1 MSEAPSLPGFA
12 DETQQWRARCL
23 QVVNWGGF
31 HGHKRIDIA
40 EGTTLISGGSGTGKS
55 TLLDAYTALMMPSSV
70 PFNGASNNAT
80 VGRARDASQRNVLTY
95 LKGKR
100 DTADDGTDQVL
111 RGDDAPIWGA
121 LAMTFQDDLGR
132 RFTPLRTYYV
142 PVGASHTSEVTM
154 KLFTIPGDID
164 LQELA
169 AVAASRFDPRVMR
182 SHFPAIVHHDTLT
195 RFFDAVTSRL
205 GIGSSGEGERALRL
219 LARIQAGH
227 QVKTVD
233 RLYKELVLER
243 PRTFD
248 AAERVLE
255 QFASLDQSYRDL
267 ETDGEKKRI
276 LDPIPGLHI
285 DYLQAKGRAERIDRY
300 GLTTGDDHTPYR
312 LWQLRAEERLL
323 REAEDR
329 NRDQRRDATA
339 AVDAAREAVARTDE
353 RVRQVEEQIRAN
365 GGGAL
370 ETLGADI
377 ERGQARRERAARA
390 LDEFRERTEVLG
402 IDDLDQAGF
411 EDLQRRARDFLTRAD
426 EASTDLMGRRDRCIE
441 ARPALDGEIEAI
453 GQELESLRHRSGLVP
468 MDHDRARNLIAEA
481 CGMSPAEL
489 PFAAELMDL
498 APEYEQWRLAAE
510 VTLRGVGLTL
520 LMDHRRQREIR
531 QRIDGLELGRRIS
544 FEGVE
549 LGLPLR
555 ESGDERYLSGRLRF
569 KVDSPFAGWVQE
581 RVSRPGFDHLCVDG
595 PEQLGGDEPKVTIRG
610 QVSSG
615 RRGAHGW
622 NRNQRPVLGFDSA
635 TRVAELQQQLQD
647 RVAERTRL
655 AEEIE
660 GLQEAHERLRREEAA
675 HTTVLATAWE
685 NIDVAVID
693 AELAELRARHEA
705 LLRNS
710 DILTE
715 LKGSLDA
722 LVARR
727 EEQRLAHHQAT
738 LLLEG
743 FRTEHGEI
751 VDRQDAVALEVEALE
766 GAGVARLDA
775 DDEGHLDEAL
785 REGRGEVTWQGL
797 RDAMR
802 DLGRRLRTELGTES
816 ARAEMLEGQLRT
828 IFERFNDRWP
838 DPNRGVDVA
847 SYRDYAEILT
857 GIIHH
862 GLFER
867 RQVFKRHFQE
877 WSGND
882 LKLLGDSFEEALE
895 DIHDRLDP
903 VNDILGD
910 LPFGAGEDRLR
921 ITVRQ
926 LHPQALTVFR
936 RQLRQLS
943 SNVAV
948 EWDDEQMDERFAQL
962 RSFVTSLAEVEGSSA
977 RDDLLDVR
985 RHIEVT
991 ATKVDREGRV
1001 LSTYASLGGKSGGE
1015 SQELVSFIVGAA
1027 LRYQLGDETRTK
1039 PRFAPVLLD
1048 EGFIKADG
1056 EFAFRAVRAWRG
1068 LGFQLIIGAPLDK
1081 VTGLEPH
1088 CDLILAVTKND
1099 RTGYSYIQPLQ
1110 EIEDDDSL
1118 EPEEAATSG

>member
-1 MSEAPSLPGFA
+1 MSEVSLPGFA
-12 DETQQWRARCL
+12 DETQQWRARCM

-31 HGHKRIDIA
+31 HGYTRIDLA
-40 EGTTLISGGSGTGKS
+40 AGTTLISGGSGTGKS

-80 VGRARDASQRNVLTY
+80 VGRARDATQRNVLTY

-111 RGDDAPIWGA
+111 RGDDTPVWGA

-142 PVGASHTSEVTM
+142 PTGASHASEVGM

-164 LQELA
+164 LAELEP
-169 AVAASRFDPRVMR
+169 VAAHRFDPRVMR
-182 SHFPAIVHHDTLT
+182 THFPAIIHHDTLT

-267 ETDGEKKRI
+267 ETDAEKRRI
-276 LDPIPGLHI
+276 LHPIPGLHI
-285 DYLQAKGRAERIDRY
+285 DYLRARSRVERLDRY
-300 GLTTGDDHTPYR
+300 GVTRAGTTPFQ
-312 LWQLRAEERLL
+312 LWRLRAEERLL

-329 NRDQRRDATA
+329 NRQQRRDAA
-339 AVDAAREAVARTDE
+339 ATVDAAREALAQGDKE
-353 RVRQVEEQIRAN
+353 VREVEKQLRDN

-370 ETLGADI
+370 EALAADI
-377 ERGQARRERAARA
+377 EARQAELSRVTRAR
-390 LDEFRERTEVLG
+390 DEFLARTEVLAV
-402 IDDLDQAGF
+402 DALDEQVF
-411 EDLQRRARDFLTRAD
+411 EQLQRQARSFLDGVEVLRGELT
-426 EASTDLMGRRDRCIE
+426 ASRDRLVE
-441 ARPALDGEIEAI
+441 SRPALDAEIERL
-453 GQELESLRHRSGLVP
+453 GREVESLRRRDGLVP
-468 MDHDRARNLIAEA
+468 MEYDRARTLIAEA

-489 PFAAELMDL
+489 PFVAELMDL
-498 APEYEQWRLAAE
+498 KPQFEAWRPAAE
-510 VTLRGVGLTL
+510 ATLRGVGLTM
-520 LMDHRRQREIR
+520 LMDHRRQAEIR
-531 QRIDGLELGRRIS
+531 QRIDALPLDRRIT

-549 LGLPLR
+549 LGLPL
-555 ESGDERYLSGRLRF
+555 SDDVDERYLSGRLRF
-569 KVDSPFAGWVQE
+569 RTDSPFAGWVQA
-581 RVSRPGFDHLCVDG
+581 RVSRPGFDHLCVDT
-595 PEQLGGDEPKVTIRG
+595 PEQLGGEEPRVTIHG
-610 QVSSG
+610 QTSAG
-615 RRGAHGW
+615 RRGAHGGS
-622 NRNQRPVLGFDSA
+622 RNQRGVLGFSSA
-635 TRVAELQQQLQD
+635 ARVAELQDQLRD
-647 RVAERTRL
+647 LVLRRTRL
-655 AEEIE
+655 AEELT
-660 GLQEAHERLRREEAA
+660 GLQEREAMLRRQEIA
-675 HTTVLATAWE
+675 HQGVLTTAWSG
-685 NIDVAVID
+685 IDVAAVEAAV
-693 AELAELRARHEA
+693 AELEARHTA
-705 LLRNS
+705 LLENS

-715 LKGSLDA
+715 LKASLD
-722 LVARR
+722 LLEARR
-727 EEQRLAHHQAT
+727 EELRAEYHQAK
-738 LLLEG
+738 LLAAG
-743 FRTEHGEI
+743 FKAEHGEI
-751 VDRQDAVALEVEALE
+751 VERQDVVVDERDTVEAD
-766 GAGVARLDA
+766 GAVELLA
-775 DDEGHLDEAL
+775 DDEAQLDAALGEA
-785 REGRGEVTWQGL
+785 RSEVTWQGF
-797 RDAMR
+797 RDATR
-802 DLGRRLRTELGTES
+802 ELVRRLRTEAATEQD
-816 ARAEMLEGQLRT
+816 RAEALRAQLEG

-838 DPNRGVDVA
+838 DPNRGTAVS
-847 SYRDYAEILT
+847 SYPEYAEILD

-862 GLFER
+862 GLSER
-867 RQVFKRHFQE
+867 RQVFKQHFQQ

-882 LKLLGDSFEEALE
+882 LKLLGDAFEEALE

-903 VNDILGD
+903 VNDILRD
-910 LPFGAGEDRLR
+910 LPFGASGDRLR

-936 RQLRQLS
+936 RELRQLS
-943 SNVAV
+943 SNV
-948 EWDDEQMDERFAQL
+948 EDDWDDERTDERFTRL
-962 RSFVTSLAEVEGSSA
+962 RAFVMSLAESDGASR

-991 ATKVDREGRV
+991 ASKVDAEGRV

-1081 VTGLEPH
+1081 VTALEPH

-1099 RTGYSYIQPLQ
+1099 ATGYSYVQPLQ
-1110 EIEDDDSL
+1110 EV
-1118 EPEEAATSG
+1118 EEELPSVE

>member
-1 MSEAPSLPGFA
+1 MSEVSLPGFA
-12 DETQQWRARCL
+12 DETQQWRARCM

-31 HGHKRIDIA
+31 HGYKRIDLA

-111 RGDDAPIWGA
+111 RGDDTAVWGA

-142 PVGASHTSEVTM
+142 PVGATHTSEVAM
-154 KLFTIPGDID
+154 KLFTIPGDLD
-164 LQELA
+164 LSELEH
-169 AVAASRFDPRVMR
+169 VAPHRFDPRVMR
-182 SHFPAIVHHDTLT
+182 THFPAIIHHDTLT

-243 PRTFD
+243 PRTYD

-267 ETDGEKKRI
+267 ETDAEKRRI
-276 LDPIPGLHI
+276 LDPVPGLHVE
-285 DYLQAKGRAERIDRY
+285 YLRARGRVERLDRY
-300 GLTTGDDHTPYR
+300 GVTRSGSTPFQ

-323 REAEDR
+323 RTAEDH
-329 NRDQRRDATA
+329 NRQQRRDAA
-339 AVDAAREAVARTDE
+339 ATVDAAREALAEADKEVREVE
-353 RVRQVEEQIRAN
+353 RQLRDN

-370 ETLGADI
+370 EVLAADI
-377 ERGQARRERAARA
+377 ERRRAELSRVTREREEFLARI
-390 LDEFRERTEVLG
+390 EVLAV
-402 IDDLDQAGF
+402 DDLDEQGFGRLQQQAHT
-411 EDLQRRARDFLTRAD
+411 FLGEVEELRGEVTAD
-426 EASTDLMGRRDRCIE
+426 RDRLVE
-441 ARPALDGEIEAI
+441 SRPALDAEIERL
-453 GQELESLRHRSGLVP
+453 GQEVESLGRRDGLVP
-468 MDHDRARNLIAEA
+468 MEHDRARTLIAEA
-481 CGMSPAEL
+481 CGMGPEEL
-489 PFAAELMDL
+489 PFVAELMDL
-498 APEYEQWRLAAE
+498 KPEFEQWRGAAE
-510 VTLRGVGLTL
+510 ATLRGVGLTM
-520 LMDHRRQREIR
+520 LMDQRRQAEVR
-531 QRIDGLELGRRIS
+531 QRIDSLELGRRIS

-549 LGLPLR
+549 PGLPLSD
-555 ESGDERYLSGRLRF
+555 EVDERYLSGRLRF
-569 KVDSPFAGWVQE
+569 RTGSPFAGWVQA
-581 RVSRPGFDHLCVDG
+581 RVSRPGFDHLCVDS
-595 PEQLGGDEPKVTIRG
+595 PEQLGGDEPKVTIQG
-610 QVSSG
+610 QTSAG
-615 RRGAHGW
+615 RRGAHGV
-622 NRNQRPVLGFDSA
+622 NRNQRPVLGFSSA
-635 TRVAELQQQLQD
+635 ARVAELQEEL
-647 RVAERTRL
+647 RVLVLRRTRL
-655 AEEIE
+655 AEELTQ
-660 GLQEAHERLRREEAA
+660 LQEREAMLRRQEVA
-675 HTTVLATAWE
+675 HRGVVTTTWAS
-685 NIDVAVID
+685 IDVVAVQD
-693 AELAELRARHEA
+693 ALSGLEARCDA
-705 LLRNS
+705 LVENS
-710 DILTE
+710 DVLTE
-715 LKGSLDA
+715 LKASLDA
-722 LVARR
+722 LEARR
-727 EEQRLAHHQAT
+727 EELRAEYHQAR
-738 LLLEG
+738 LLAEG
-743 FRTEHGEI
+743 FRAEHGEI
-751 VDRQDAVALEVEALE
+751 VERQDAVVDERDALEA
-766 GAGVARLDA
+766 AGVVELPA
-775 DDEGHLDEAL
+775 DDEAQLDAAL
-785 REGRGEVTWQGL
+785 AEVRPEVTWQGF
-797 RDAMR
+797 RDATR
-802 DLGRRLRTELGTES
+802 ELARRLRTEAATEQD
-816 ARAEMLEGQLRT
+816 RAEALRAQLEG

-838 DPNRGVDVA
+838 DPNRGTGVA
-847 SYRDYAEILT
+847 AHPEYAEILE

-862 GLFER
+862 GLSER
-867 RQVFKRHFQE
+867 REVFRQYFQQ

-882 LKLLGDSFEEALE
+882 LKLLGDAFEEALE
-895 DIHDRLDP
+895 DIQDRLDP
-903 VNDILGD
+903 VNDILQD
-910 LPFGAGEDRLR
+910 LPFGAGGDRLR

-936 RQLRQLS
+936 RELRQLS
-943 SNVAV
+943 STVGGD
-948 EWDDEQMDERFAQL
+948 WDDEQTDERFARL
-962 RSFVTSLAEVEGSSA
+962 RSFVTSLAEVDGSSA

-991 ATKVDREGRV
+991 ASKVDAEGRV

-1081 VTGLEPH
+1081 VTALEPH

-1099 RTGYSYIQPLQ
+1099 ATGYSYVQPLQ
-1110 EIEDDDSL
+1110 EIE
-1118 EPEEAATSG
+1118 EEQVQIAES